1 MKKIALIL
9 IMILATALSVS
20 AGEFAPKR
28 GYRGFVSI
36 GGTFSTSSL
45 TYDKEKDMYD
55 SDVSSRFT
63 LSTVHGYQIIP
74 QLFVGAGAQLNWYC
88 EGGNKSYSGKA
99 CVPLFFDIRTDILKT
114 KVTPVVDFRA
124 GYSVGGIQG
133 FYCQPAAGVRIG
145 FRKVGLNIL
154 LGYEVQ
160 KVSKLSGEKVNIG
173 GHLGGLNLS
182 VGLDF

>member
-1 MKKIALIL
+1 MKKFTLIL
-9 IMILATALSVS
+9 ITIIATALSVN
-20 AGEFAPKR
+20 AGEFAPKK
-28 GYRGFVSI
+28 GYRGFVSL
-36 GGTFSTSSL
+36 GGTASTSSL
-45 TYDKEKDMYD
+45 SYDKEKDTFN

-88 EGGNKSYSGKA
+88 EGDKSFSGKA
-99 CVPLFFDIRTDILKT
+99 CVPLFFNLRTDILTT
-114 KVTPVVDFRA
+114 KVTPVIDFRA

-145 FRKVGLNIL
+145 FRNIGLNIL

-160 KVSKLSGEKVNIG
+160 KVSKLSGEKVNID

-182 VGLDF
+182 VGVDF